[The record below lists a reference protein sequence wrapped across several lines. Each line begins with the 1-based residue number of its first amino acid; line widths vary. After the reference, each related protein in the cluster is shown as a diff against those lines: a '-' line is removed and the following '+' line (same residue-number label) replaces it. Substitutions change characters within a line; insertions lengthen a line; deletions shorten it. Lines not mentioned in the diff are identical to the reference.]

1 MTDLI
6 ILVTK
11 KIIWPTKKAALG
23 VVTDF
28 YVPIWV
34 IGFCVPTYNI
44 HGREWW
50 LSAMNNKCFEIKK
63 FVRNAF
69 SSNLETQISRFFPS
83 VNSKETQLLGKIAVQ
98 KSAWVKECPPSRIT
112 SGVKMGYHKISI
124 SLFNASLCYLHLN
137 CK

>member
-50 LSAMNNKCFEIKK
+50 LSAMNNKCFEI
-63 FVRNAF
+63 NYW
-69 SSNLETQISRFFPS
+69 E
-83 VNSKETQLLGKIAVQ
+83 KIAVQ

-124 SLFNASLCYLHLN
+124 SLFNASLGYLHLN